1 MFSNALRG
9 KRISR
14 NKKPHEC
21 GVLYR
26 HINLYDYFLTVT
38 FLLVIKL
45 LVNPDI
51 TMSMKST

>member
-9 KRISR
+9 KSNSR

-21 GVLYR
+21 GVFYQ

-51 TMSMKST
+51 MTSMKST